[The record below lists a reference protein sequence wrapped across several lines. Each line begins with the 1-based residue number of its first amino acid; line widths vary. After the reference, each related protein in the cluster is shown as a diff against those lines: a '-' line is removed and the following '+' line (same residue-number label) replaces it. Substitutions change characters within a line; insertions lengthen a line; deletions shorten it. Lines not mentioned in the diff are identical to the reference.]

1 MSTEPPATG
10 GRRRHAARNAAI
22 ADAVMHGAS
31 LREVGKAHGLIFS
44 RVHKIVA
51 DECRRR
57 NPALY
62 ARLQKSDSPVGLKT
76 LVEHAANFGWPDVSP
91 TRPLWH
97 TGRPPSNNATRDW
110 TLTSQA
116 LHGDAS
122 LRQLAQ
128 AQGLST
134 ERVRQI
140 VADECRRRN
149 PALYDALTQAGRAD
163 LETLR
168 EHAAAFGVTTPAPRP
183 VNEFGHIRRQLGLS
197 QRQYAKALGL
207 STLTIWHYERGSRR
221 IPHPVMVAARSLH
234 APTQTSPPAG

>member
-62 ARLQKSDSPVGLKT
+62 
-76 LVEHAANFGWPDVSP
+76 
-91 TRPLWH
+91 
-97 TGRPPSNNATRDW
+97 
-110 TLTSQA
+110 
-116 LHGDAS
+116 
-122 LRQLAQ
+122 
-128 AQGLST
+128 
-134 ERVRQI
+134 
-140 VADECRRRN
+140 
-149 PALYDALTQAGRAD
+149 DALTQAGRAD

-168 EHAAAFGVTTPAPRP
+168 ERAAAFGVTTPAPHP
-183 VNEFGHIRRQLGLS
+183 VNEFGHIRRQLRLS

-234 APTQTSPPAG
+234 APTQTSPSAG